1 MKKLFLAIL
10 ILSLLFA
17 TFAVIPA
24 SALSATESEKSYQP
38 HANGYTLHSMVDGDG
53 NPVGINF
60 SKSYFGASGIAVSI
74 QLYSDPKGFD
84 LGFWIGGNSLTDDQL
99 ATRAKV
105 VEFFDWVDATTN
117 AVDAVANTQYNGQNN
132 LPLSDIYRYNQA
144 SQGAE
149 LQIDYHTYKML
160 SIGREMYELTNGA
173 FNPAIYRLVDLWG
186 FSSRIYSQGNFGLP
200 YDREVTFAEWQANGY
215 PLPDQKY
222 IDAFSNT
229 AFTDFSQSAVT
240 LTEKDGN
247 YFVTKNVAPAVV
259 DGVKFDQWLDLGGIA
274 KGYVV
279 DLVKQQLAKIGQ
291 TRFFVD
297 AGSSSQTY
305 GFNSTGGNIKM
316 SINDPFD
323 EYAGFFPTGL
333 VGFEIANRSVSTSG
347 QYVRKYTTNGI
358 EYAHIVD
365 GKRGAPA
372 QTGINSITITIPDD
386 DGSNYWACK
395 ADCLSTAMTVLGRD
409 GIVDFCNTGFF
420 SENNID
426 VLVFHQAIDG
436 GKQVLS
442 NMDQSALVP
451 LSENWSQ
458 LSWNLKKVDGHWTY
472 DGNAELIELPKTDY
486 TWLLVVFAVVV
497 VALFTVVVVARYTT
511 HKHKQSQNIPFVKK
525 DKFFKP
531 ADVMVYIV
539 LVLVI
544 VVLFSVFFG
553 ENDQAFQ
560 NIQTVSVV
568 DMQTNQVLFM
578 YNVTRNEYQV
588 AEDCP
593 WNVTVTQ
600 AEDGIVV
607 RFEREFDGE
616 MRFNQV
622 TITTGAQPTAKMTDS
637 ICGFHQ
643 DCVRNFGTM
652 TTAGQTIVCSPNY
665 LKVVTG

>member
-74 QLYSDPKGFD
+74 QLYSDPNGFD
-84 LGFWIGGNSLTDDQL
+84 LDFWIGGKNLEAKHL
-99 ATRAKV
+99 ATRTKV
-105 VEFFDWVDATTN
+105 VEFFDWVDTTTN

-149 LQIDYHTYKML
+149 LPIDYHTYKML
-160 SIGREMYELTNGA
+160 TIGREMYQLTNGA

-240 LTEKDGN
+240 LTERDGN

-279 DLVKQQLAKIGQ
+279 DLVKQQLAQIGQ

-365 GKRGAPA
+365 GKHGAPA

-472 DGNAELIELPKTDY
+472 DGNAQLIELPKTDY

-593 WNVTVTQ
+593 WSVTVTQ
-600 AEDGIVV
+600 VDDGIVV
-607 RFEREFDGE
+607 SMEREFDGE

-622 TITTGAQPTAKMTDS
+622 TITTGSQPTVKMTDS

-665 LKVVTG
+665 LKVVTD